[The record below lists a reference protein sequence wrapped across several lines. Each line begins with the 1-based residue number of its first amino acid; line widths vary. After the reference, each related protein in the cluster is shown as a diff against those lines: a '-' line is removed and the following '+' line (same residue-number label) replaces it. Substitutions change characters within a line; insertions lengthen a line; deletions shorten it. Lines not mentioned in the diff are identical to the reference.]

1 MLTKDEEARAASQGW
16 SLCHVYDLTKQRWAL
31 QIFGV
36 PSAER
41 AGQLVIQLARTG
53 DALAQ
58 KALRLIMAEHQGKK

>member
-1 MLTKDEEARAASQGW
+1 M
-16 SLCHVYDLTKQRWAL
+16 CHVYDLTKQRWAL